1 MSERFSGKSFIF
13 KSIAVVGTVG
23 AYVGYYFISNSKNNT
38 KHKFTDDSINK
49 SCIKKSCIKKSYTN
63 QKAGNKLNIHS
74 NEMKELLEDA
84 NIANLIE
91 NQKSYYILLTHF
103 ENVMK
108 ELQLEIKTINNNK
121 ILDIQNELKSI
132 RNTIES
138 NTVRINKLEMNN
150 PEVSFFENKRDISI
164 LSNNSNLLSGTNN

>member
-1 MSERFSGKSFIF
+1 MSERFSGNSFIF

-23 AYVGYYFISNSKNNT
+23 AYLGYYFISKSKNNT

-49 SCIKKSCIKKSYTN
+49 SCIN
-63 QKAGNKLNIHS
+63 RKAGNKLNIHS

-91 NQKSYYILLTHF
+91 NQKSYDILLTHF
-103 ENVMK
+103 DNVMK

-121 ILDIQNELKSI
+121 IVDIQNELKSI

-150 PEVSFFENKRDISI
+150 PEVSFFENQKSYDISI
-164 LSNNSNLLSGTNN
+164 LSNNRNLLSGGTNN

>member
-1 MSERFSGKSFIF
+1 MSERFSGNSFIF
-13 KSIAVVGTVG
+13 KSIAFVGTVS

-38 KHKFTDDSINK
+38 KHKFTDDSVN
-49 SCIKKSCIKKSYTN
+49 KSCIKKSYTN

-84 NIANLIE
+84 NIENLIE
-91 NQKSYYILLTHF
+91 NQKSYDILLTHF

-121 ILDIQNELKSI
+121 IVDIQNELKSI

-138 NTVRINKLEMNN
+138 NKVRIKKLEMNN
-150 PEVSFFENKRDISI
+150 PEISFFENKKNISI
-164 LSNNSNLLSGTNN
+164 LSNNRNLLSGTNN